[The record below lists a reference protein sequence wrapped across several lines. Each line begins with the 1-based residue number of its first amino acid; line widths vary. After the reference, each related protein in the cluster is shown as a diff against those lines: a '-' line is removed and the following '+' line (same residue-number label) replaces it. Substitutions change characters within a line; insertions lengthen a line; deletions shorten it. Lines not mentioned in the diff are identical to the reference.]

1 MKETFFPQFTN
12 YRSLQSVVPT
22 YTLFLTSC
30 IPSDSSPIRSG
41 LNNSSGALYLE
52 EPGYNKINIYRLIV
66 LHERI
71 SKNFYIN
78 VSYIKYT
85 AIRQSKFRFI
95 CVHRFLETHQKY
107 MYMTF
112 YRSGL
117 DLREGRQGCT
127 PQFALVKGD
136 AKISTNI
143 IAVNVILIS
152 TSL

>member
-71 SKNFYIN
+71 SKNSYTN

-95 CVHRFLETHQKY
+95 RVHRFLETHQKY
-107 MYMTF
+107 MHMTF
-112 YRSGL
+112 YRSGV
-117 DLREGRQGCT
+117 DLREGGQGAHPCW
-127 PQFALVKGD
+127 PWSRGVQKLV
-136 AKISTNI
+136 
-143 IAVNVILIS
+143 L
-152 TSL
+152 L